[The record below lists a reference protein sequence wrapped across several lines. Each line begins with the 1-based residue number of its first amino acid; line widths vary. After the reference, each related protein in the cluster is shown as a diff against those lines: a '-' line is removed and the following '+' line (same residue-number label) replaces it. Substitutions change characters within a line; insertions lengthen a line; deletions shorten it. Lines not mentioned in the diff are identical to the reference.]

1 MKQIALILLIAL
13 GCWNCQE
20 DLLDTYSGSNNIYFN
35 MGGDTTLFSFALT
48 TSMDTVVYL
57 SVLGVGDLSDTDR
70 PFDVRIVNTNA
81 VAGVNYDALEP
92 QYLLPANEVISEIPL
107 HIYREG
113 AQDTTFYIEVEIIP
127 NQYFSQELADEIVTE
142 DGITDTISRTRH
154 VLGFTSTLTP
164 PPSSMW
170 NEAYFGYFSEAK
182 FILFCDEFNIDPAS
196 WYSFN
201 NEVLQQARAG
211 VIYLQN
217 YWNLLIR
224 NGDYVNYPKD
234 SNNPYSEDRGYMS
247 LRPMSSFSITIPSE
261 WPDASE
267 VTNE

>member
-113 AQDTTFYIEVEIIP
+113 AQDTTFYIEVELVANDYFVPNIP
-127 NQYFSQELADEIVTE
+127 FKEVSNN
-142 DGITDTISRTRH
+142 GTDTIYITRQ
-154 VLGFTSTLTP
+154 VL
-164 PPSSMW
+164 
-170 NEAYFGYFSEAK
+170 AFSNKMEEPEPWKYVKSYVGEWAEAK
-182 FILFCDEFNIDPAS
+182 FTYINETFSLDPAI
-196 WYSFN
+196 WYGDKSQWN
-201 NEVLQQARAG
+201 TIMNRVQAGATFLTN
-211 VIYLQN
+211 YLN
-217 YWNLLIR
+217 SIIAKN
-224 NGDYVNYPKD
+224 DYANYPKD
-234 SNNPYSEDRGYMS
+234 PDNSDINAKGY
-247 LRPMSSFSITIPSE
+247 LTILGITIPSD
-261 WPDASE
+261 WPTASE
-267 VTNE
+267 VE